1 MLPGK
6 WTDELKKAIEGC
18 LITHQSKLNP
28 TGKDISEYAEKLYG
42 SLSSDIHGTPW
53 STNAVQLS
61 SDLSPMDRCVM
72 LGLFKEMG
80 IVD

>member
-1 MLPGK
+1 MLAGK
-6 WTDELKKAIEGC
+6 WTDELKRTIKDCFVNNKINMA
-18 LITHQSKLNP
+18 P
-28 TGKDISEYAEKLYG
+28 TGKDISKYAETLYG